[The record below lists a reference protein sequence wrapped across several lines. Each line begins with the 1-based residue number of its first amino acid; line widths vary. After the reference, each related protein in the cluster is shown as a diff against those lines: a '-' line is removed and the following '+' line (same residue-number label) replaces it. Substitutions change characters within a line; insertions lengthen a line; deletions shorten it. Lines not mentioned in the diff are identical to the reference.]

1 MNPFQEKA
9 KDINKTY
16 KNWKPT
22 ETADI
27 CYYYTEQRNA
37 TGMCKHCIAE
47 SCDKSVG
54 HPFRFI
60 RGLMNVCFA
69 LVHSCF

>member
-1 MNPFQEKA
+1 MYEFLNLFIE
-9 KDINKTY
+9 TY

-60 RGLMNVCFA
+60 RGLMNVCLLCVCDA
-69 LVHSCF
+69 